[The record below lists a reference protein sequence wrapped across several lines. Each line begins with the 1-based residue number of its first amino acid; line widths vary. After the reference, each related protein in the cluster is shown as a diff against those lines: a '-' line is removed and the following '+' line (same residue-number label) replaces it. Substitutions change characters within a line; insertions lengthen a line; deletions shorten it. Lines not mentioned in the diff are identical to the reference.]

1 MRVLSSSEAARIL
14 RQNVGSGWFDLN
26 AEDDAEDAAEVVVAA
41 GQMPTTAPNYE
52 LLVNTTTFKR

>member
-1 MRVLSSSEAARIL
+1 MRLKTTLCAFLARIL
-14 RQNVGSGWFDLN
+14 RQNFGSGWFDL
-26 AEDDAEDAAEVVVAA
+26 DAEDAAEVVVAA

>member
-1 MRVLSSSEAARIL
+1 M
-14 RQNVGSGWFDLN
+14 SGWFDL
-26 AEDDAEDAAEVVVAA
+26 DAEDAAEVVVAA